1 IFMVTG
7 IIRLV
12 PGGVGYDGSKNL
24 VLLEFGK
31 GIKRMVEVRLI
42 GGGIGLGLLFG
53 DEICKMV
60 I

>member
-1 IFMVTG
+1 MVRG
-7 IIRLV
+7 IIGV
-12 PGGVGYDGSKNL
+12 VGGGVGYDGSKKL
-24 VLLEFGK
+24 VLLDFGK
-31 GIKRMVEVRLI
+31 GINRMVEVRLI